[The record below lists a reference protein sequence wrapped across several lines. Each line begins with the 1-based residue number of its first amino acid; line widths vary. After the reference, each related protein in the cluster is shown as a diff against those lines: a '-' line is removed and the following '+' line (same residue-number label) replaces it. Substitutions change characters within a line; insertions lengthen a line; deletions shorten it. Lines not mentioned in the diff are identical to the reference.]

1 MVATEYWTKI
11 LRGDSIDIIYFDFK
25 KAFDS
30 VPHRR
35 LLTKLK
41 AYGIDG
47 LVLKWIKA
55 FLVGRKQRVLMNNS
69 YSSWLDVIS
78 GIPQGSVLGPI
89 LFTIY
94 INDLPSNLSNPTL
107 LFADDTKIFCHIPRS
122 YSSQNVRCL
131 QDVNKPIA

>member
-11 LRGDSIDIIYFDFK
+11 LQRGDSIDIIYFDFK

-47 LVLKWIKA
+47 LVLKWIDCWQETTCGYEK
-55 FLVGRKQRVLMNNS
+55 FIFQLVRCYQWNNS
-69 YSSWLDVIS
+69 TRICF
-78 GIPQGSVLGPI
+78 GSL
-89 LFTIY
+89 TIY

-107 LFADDTKIFCHIPRS
+107 LFAYHTKIFCHIPRS

-131 QDVNKPIA
+131 QERY